1 MYHIRLVGCR
11 ASQTMD
17 TKQILS
23 QLHAERNRID
33 RAIAAIEGIHSDGGS
48 PAAPGKRR
56 RSRMSAAG
64 RKRLSELMKKRWASG
79 KMKGRSKAA

>member
-1 MYHIRLVGCR
+1 
-11 ASQTMD
+11 MD
-17 TKQILS
+17 TKQILT

-33 RAIAAIEGIHSDGGS
+33 RAIAAIEAIHSDGVS
-48 PAAPGKRR
+48 RSASVAPRKRR

-79 KMKGRSKAA
+79 KMKGRRKTA

>member
-1 MYHIRLVGCR
+1 
-11 ASQTMD
+11 MD
-17 TKQILS
+17 TKQILT

-33 RAIAAIEGIHSDGGS
+33 RAIVAIEGIHSDGVS
-48 PAAPGKRR
+48 RSASVAPRKRR

>member
-1 MYHIRLVGCR
+1 
-11 ASQTMD
+11 MD
-17 TKQILS
+17 TKQILT

-33 RAIAAIEGIHSDGGS
+33 RAIAAIEGIHSDGVARS
-48 PAAPGKRR
+48 ASSAPRKRR

>member
-1 MYHIRLVGCR
+1 
-11 ASQTMD
+11 MD
-17 TKQILS
+17 TKQILT

-33 RAIAAIEGIHSDGGS
+33 RAIAAIEGIHSGGVS
-48 PAAPGKRR
+48 RSASSAPRKRR

>member
-1 MYHIRLVGCR
+1 
-11 ASQTMD
+11 MD
-17 TKQILS
+17 TKQILT

-33 RAIAAIEGIHSDGGS
+33 RAIAAIEAIHSGGVARS
-48 PAAPGKRR
+48 ASAAPHKRR

>member
-1 MYHIRLVGCR
+1 
-11 ASQTMD
+11 MD
-17 TKQILS
+17 TKQILN

-33 RAIAAIEGIHSDGGS
+33 RAIAAIEAIHSDSVSRSTSAS
-48 PAAPGKRR
+48 PHKRR